1 MDGHLQMNPIF
12 VQAVIFTVGVIIG
25 FFTAALMAAASYG
38 DDIARQT
45 EDDMQ

>member
-12 VQAVIFTVGVIIG
+12 VQCIIFTVGVIIG
-25 FFTAALMAAASYG
+25 FFIAALMAAASYG

-45 EDDMQ
+45 EEDLR